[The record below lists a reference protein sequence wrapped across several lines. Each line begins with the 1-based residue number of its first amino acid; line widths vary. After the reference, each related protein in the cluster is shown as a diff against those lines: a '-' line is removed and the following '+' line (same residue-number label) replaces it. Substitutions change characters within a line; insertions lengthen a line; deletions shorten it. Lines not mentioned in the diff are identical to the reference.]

1 MVEGA
6 HEKYCWKIESE
17 DSESGE
23 SGLFGVPIRDEERVV
38 HVPAF
43 AADISRSPGNLCQ
56 ESDLLINLNFQ
67 VHSFSG
73 SQKYLS
79 STPMSLVILFRSH
92 YNTWWF

>member
-43 AADISRSPGNLCQ
+43 AADISGVLGIGSPHQL
-56 ESDLLINLNFQ
+56 ELPSSLFFRFAKIPVLNSYVSRYSIQ
-67 VHSFSG
+67 I
-73 SQKYLS
+73 
-79 STPMSLVILFRSH
+79 SL
-92 YNTWWF
+92 